1 MLPGSHTGQTLN
13 DRINAARYA
22 LAGQG
27 LARVV
32 CKATT
37 EELIAPKKKHI
48 DYLLQCTEEP
58 NVSIPQLANLLIER
72 TQHTSWI
79 VVFKALITVH
89 HLMCYGNERFTQYL
103 ASSNCNFQLNNYID
117 KNAPKGYDMSIFIRR
132 YARYINAKALSYRTV
147 AFDFTKVQRG
157 EHGQLR
163 QMCIEK
169 LLKTIPVLQ
178 SQIDSLLEFDCNA
191 TDLSNGVIN
200 ASFLLLFKDLI
211 RLFACYNDGIITC
224 LEKYFEIT
232 NKKLARETL
241 DLYKKFLVCMNK
253 VGEFLK
259 VAEIIGI
266 DRGEMLDLT
275 KAPSSLLEAMEQHL
289 AAMEGRKI
297 GSSTNG
303 DKKQSEETIVKK
315 AIEEEERILNKLK
328 EKHLQEKKVKNPFLA
343 QSTPS
348 PNKSSAKNLANESIE
363 SPTAKD
369 SSKSKNSDDILD
381 LFMDS
386 NASIEKKTQNDL
398 FSSSSSQPSTIDNS
412 NPFADL
418 LGSLN
423 LGKDNVSQTKST
435 NLASNTEFTTSDGF
449 ASAFGSSSNS
459 NLTFDAFG
467 DVLQPQNVSSNVNS
481 NSNDNLLFNSNMTS
495 LFSNE
500 INHTVTTK
508 DKITTTATS
517 TSTSSSTV
525 TTSSSGLIKGDLDAA
540 LASLAQN
547 LEING
552 FNKTPGNFKK
562 GFNSNQKIAWKTSG
576 GNAASGNSLPTST
589 SLSGSSISPSMNM
602 MVSSG
607 SNISWNTNQSLGQ
620 SSKIDWAVKQS
631 PMPMLNQNTLNLHQ
645 TMIVP
650 QFPPNSASD
659 GQLSS
664 LNSLSSQTTSSAT
677 IGNFFNQ
684 NKTAEPSSTN
694 DPFNVI

>member
-1 MLPGSHTGQTLN
+1 MENMFSAKKSIINLLLITMLPGSHTGQTLN

-459 NLTFDAFG
+459 NL
-467 DVLQPQNVSSNVNS
+467 
-481 NSNDNLLFNSNMTS
+481 
-495 LFSNE
+495 
-500 INHTVTTK
+500 
-508 DKITTTATS
+508 
-517 TSTSSSTV
+517 
-525 TTSSSGLIKGDLDAA
+525 
-540 LASLAQN
+540 
-547 LEING
+547 
-552 FNKTPGNFKK
+552 
-562 GFNSNQKIAWKTSG
+562 
-576 GNAASGNSLPTST
+576 
-589 SLSGSSISPSMNM
+589 SIY
-602 MVSSG
+602 
-607 SNISWNTNQSLGQ
+607 
-620 SSKIDWAVKQS
+620 
-631 PMPMLNQNTLNLHQ
+631 
-645 TMIVP
+645 
-650 QFPPNSASD
+650 
-659 GQLSS
+659 
-664 LNSLSSQTTSSAT
+664 
-677 IGNFFNQ
+677 
-684 NKTAEPSSTN
+684 
-694 DPFNVI
+694 